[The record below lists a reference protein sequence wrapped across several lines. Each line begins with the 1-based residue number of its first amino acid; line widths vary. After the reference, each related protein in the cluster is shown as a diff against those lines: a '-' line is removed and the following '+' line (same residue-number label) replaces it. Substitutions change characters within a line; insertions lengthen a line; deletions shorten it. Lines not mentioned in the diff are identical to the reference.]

1 MADDITVKF
10 TADDRDL
17 VTSYIRQGDKL
28 LKLQEQLR
36 RMAAEAKKA
45 GDEQRKASD
54 ASAKA
59 IEKSVST
66 VASLAGGWIS
76 AAGAVTMFIA
86 ENKKAIEDAE
96 KQAGIL
102 EDISK
107 KYAMISGSRGAQS
120 VASQKAIRS
129 AAFSTATSKEQAG
142 AAAVQLVSSGMDPK
156 EVENGGL
163 KAFLETLNA
172 AGLTG
177 KSVDSETLARSMSA
191 YLESQGIAKTAG
203 NFRQYGA
210 QIQRLAGPT
219 NLGFSGINALAGEGA
234 SLAVSISPEEQL
246 AAYADLVGSFKDADA
261 ATALRNVVGRLG
273 TAGTKNKSVGTL
285 KSMGLK
291 PEDVDF
297 TGEDLGTVLDRMAG
311 GLDKLPEKDRDDAMK
326 ILFEEAGVAPAMQM
340 IRNRAKIQENIETQK
355 DLSGFDKD
363 VAFAQS
369 GRNAAG
375 RRLELEAEYQQADK
389 AGTYGMTRQAMQ
401 NAMRENGFSPFSIG
415 IRSGTY
421 DMLSGLG
428 MSPEMALGAVAG
440 NSNVAPQI
448 INGTMD
454 RVGGAMS
461 AQNSADLDAKLDALR
476 QSLDKNTQATEKAN
490 PNQPRTV
497 PAPGPRPTAGAGRP

>member
-1 MADDITVKF
+1 
-10 TADDRDL
+10 
-17 VTSYIRQGDKL
+17 
-28 LKLQEQLR
+28 
-36 RMAAEAKKA
+36 MAAEAKKA
-45 GDEQRKASD
+45 GEAQKTASD
-54 ASAKA
+54 LGIKGAEQMAGK
-59 IEKSVST
+59 
-66 VASLAGGWIS
+66 LAGMVGGWVS
-76 AAGAVTMFIA
+76 ATSAVSAFIA
-86 ENKKAIEDAE
+86 ANKQAIQESE

-107 KYAMISGSRGAQS
+107 KYSMIAGVRGLQS
-120 VASQKAIRS
+120 QESQQSILKA
-129 AAFSTATSKEQAG
+129 ALSTATSKEQAG

-172 AGLTG
+172 ATLTG
-177 KSVDSETLARSMSA
+177 KSVDTETLARSMSA

-203 NFRQYGA
+203 NFRKYGA

-246 AAYADLVGSFKDADA
+246 AAYADLVGSLKDSDA

-273 TAGTKNKSVGTL
+273 TAGTKNKSVGVL

-297 TGEDLGTVLDRMAG
+297 TGENLGTVLDRMAG

-340 IRNRAKIQENIETQK
+340 IRNRSKIQENIATQK

-375 RRLELEAEYQQADK
+375 RRLELEAEVAAADEASTYSLRSQAYQNALREAGRTSFQRSVAGGVYNLAAGLGASPEGAQASAQFLAFGGRFSSINGDGNAFVDRRTQEAVSMSTDPSGHLARQQAELV
-389 AGTYGMTRQAMQ
+389 QALK
-401 NAMRENGFSPFSIG
+401 EN
-415 IRSGTY
+415 T
-421 DMLSGLG
+421 
-428 MSPEMALGAVAG
+428 A
-440 NSNVAPQI
+440 
-448 INGTMD
+448 
-454 RVGGAMS
+454 
-461 AQNSADLDAKLDALR
+461 
-476 QSLDKNTQATEKAN
+476 ATNKAN
-490 PNQPRTV
+490 PNQPRSV